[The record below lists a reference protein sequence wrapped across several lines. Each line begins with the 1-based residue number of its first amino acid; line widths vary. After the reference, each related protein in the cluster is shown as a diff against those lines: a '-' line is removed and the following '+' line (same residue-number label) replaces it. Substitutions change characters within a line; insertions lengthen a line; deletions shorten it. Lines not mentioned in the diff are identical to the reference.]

1 MAASVVLPARRISA
15 ITARVVALA
24 LVACSD
30 LSLVTFDRIRRGGK
44 QTVRVVHVHQHVAV
58 ENGGQAVVA
67 GTMKGRGR
75 HSGGDLLTNTR
86 ARAGG
91 GNEPKEFRRST
102 RAQGEGHRPPKAAGG
117 VVLNEQ

>member
-1 MAASVVLPARRISA
+1 
-15 ITARVVALA
+15 VALA

-44 QTVRVVHVHQHVAV
+44 QTVKVVHVHQHVAV

-86 ARAGG
+86 ARAGVAMSLR
-91 GNEPKEFRRST
+91 NFAAVRARRG
-102 RAQGEGHRPPKAAGG
+102 RGIAHERRPGEWS
-117 VVLNEQ
+117 